1 MRLAAFMLV
10 CAAYTSVAAGAAWVP
25 PVRDGTWLQS
35 GVKQQERWS
44 AHETLSEE
52 QLSQATMVT
61 SYVCGVVDLE
71 KYLVERATLLS
82 GAVAG
87 GKKKPRLDPK
97 LLAGMARAAPL
108 IVPLM
113 ETDFPNE
120 VPSCDRAL
128 AIVRDYLEKYPEM
141 LEKDADVIVE
151 RALLE
156 AYKRPG

>member
-1 MRLAAFMLV
+1 
-10 CAAYTSVAAGAAWVP
+10 
-25 PVRDGTWLQS
+25 
-35 GVKQQERWS
+35 
-44 AHETLSEE
+44 
-52 QLSQATMVT
+52 
-61 SYVCGVVDLE
+61 
-71 KYLVERATLLS
+71 
-82 GAVAG
+82 
-87 GKKKPRLDPK
+87 
-97 LLAGMARAAPL
+97 L

-120 VPSCDRAL
+120 IPSCDRAL

>member
-1 MRLAAFMLV
+1 MRLAVFVLV
-10 CAAYTSVAAGAAWVP
+10 CAACASVAAAAAWVP

-35 GVKQQERWS
+35 GIQQQARWS
-44 AHETLSEE
+44 ARETLSDE

-71 KYLVERATLLS
+71 KYLVQRAVLLS
-82 GAVAG
+82 GAVSG

-113 ETDFPNE
+113 ETDFAAE

-128 AIVRDYLEKYPEM
+128 GIVRDYLEKYPEM
-141 LEKDADVIVE
+141 LDKDADVIVE
-151 RALLE
+151 KALLE
-156 AYKRPG
+156 AYKRAR